1 MTTCEPYG
9 LTFGCLRL
17 FAGSYSNEI

>member
-17 FAGSYSNEI
+17 FAG